1 MVALKEESAIVA
13 LGSGRSLLVGFS
25 APARSL
31 AEALI
36 VAFGSK
42 VCGAIKSPPSNV
54 QNFWPS
60 SGKVRLHFGQ
70 LFIEKTSRTVQFDR

>member
-1 MVALKEESAIVA
+1 MVAPKEESAIVA
-13 LGSGRSLLVGFS
+13 LGSGKSLLVGFS
-25 APARSL
+25 ATPARSL

-36 VAFGSK
+36 VTFGSK

-70 LFIEKTSRTVQFDR
+70 LFI